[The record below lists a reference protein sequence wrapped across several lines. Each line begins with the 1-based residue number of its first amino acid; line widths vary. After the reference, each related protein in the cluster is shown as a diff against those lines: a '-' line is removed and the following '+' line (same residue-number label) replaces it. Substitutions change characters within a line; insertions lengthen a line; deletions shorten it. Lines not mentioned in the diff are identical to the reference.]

1 MAFSCHC
8 VSNCRQH
15 VGFKNKWLNFALFL
29 SPFVLQGTWYRTNQS
44 QCKSQGRGCKTQADG
59 CCLWMASLCD
69 SNCITLNYG
78 WNDPFLGWGYK
89 SGSLKLPSPS
99 LPFSLLPSLSASE
112 FFFFF
117 FFLRYTQKLLS
128 PVLAALSK
136 TNTDSDESANYDG
149 WLLPPA
155 CMEVGVYTYLQ
166 NVFDSGWCPL
176 KFKA

>member
-15 VGFKNKWLNFALFL
+15 VGFKNKILNFALFL
-29 SPFVLQGTWYRTNQS
+29 SPFVLQGTWYRTSQP

-112 FFFFF
+112 FFIFFF
-117 FFLRYTQKLLS
+117 FYDTHKNYFHPYS
-128 PVLAALSK
+128 PP
-136 TNTDSDESANYDG
+136 SARLILTVMKVPIMMAGCYHRHV
-149 WLLPPA
+149 WR
-155 CMEVGVYTYLQ
+155 
-166 NVFDSGWCPL
+166 
-176 KFKA
+176 